1 MLGGRNHVASQ
12 LSVQLV
18 EESVWPLATRV
29 FAFRL
34 QNFTSVVLCCGCR
47 GITGGSKDNI
57 CVKSLTFYLQARLP
71 VSFRNDGLWRKA
83 GVVENGPAPLCFVLF
98 FNCMF

>member
-34 QNFTSVVLCCGCR
+34 QNFTSVVLCC
-47 GITGGSKDNI
+47 
-57 CVKSLTFYLQARLP
+57 
-71 VSFRNDGLWRKA
+71 SFCLYGFM
-83 GVVENGPAPLCFVLF
+83 P
-98 FNCMF
+98 